1 MNGYSSS
8 KSVEKS
14 PCVSST
20 FHTKEAKVKPIQN
33 YYAFS
38 VYINRIGM
46 VGEHSILVFF
56 DGDFNLAMAGMPL
69 AWIRSN

>member
-1 MNGYSSS
+1 MVTEVVRVLRRVHAFRAHS
-8 KSVEKS
+8 
-14 PCVSST
+14 
-20 FHTKEAKVKPIQN
+20 TKEAKVKPIQN

-56 DGDFNLAMAGMPL
+56 DGDFNPAMAGMPL